1 MPTNFRQLVFRG
13 YSKIETL
20 FNMFQPFF
28 FLVML
33 VLYTLS
39 SFAPV
44 NGIPVQKHPAK
55 SSLTEECESL
65 SGPEGPNGAS
75 SLFQDAGRK
84 V

>member
-1 MPTNFRQLVFRG
+1 
-13 YSKIETL
+13 
-20 FNMFQPFF
+20 MFQPFF

-33 VLYTLS
+33 VLYILR

-55 SSLTEECESL
+55 STLTEECKSL